1 MKRLIVLFL
10 VTCLML
16 SGCANILDGSYYYTK
31 PHEDISG
38 QEGNTVVSAE
48 NYDQLYNALA
58 KAIEDGVQS
67 QVISIPNYGSRKI
80 EQDIRQVRTR
90 IKWAHPIAAYAV
102 EDISYEFGTSGGQS
116 AIAFTI
122 TYSRSQSDLRRIREV
137 WDVQSGKQIIASALD
152 SCEAGVVIYMKR
164 YTDTDFVQFVEDY
177 SEAYPQKVMET
188 PQVSVNLY
196 PDSGEQRVIEIKLD
210 YQNSREDL
218 RNMQNRVSSVFAS
231 AVLYVSGDGAQQEK
245 FSQLYSFLMER
256 YDYRLKTSI
265 TPAYSLLRHG
275 VGDARAF
282 ATVYSA
288 MCAEAGLD
296 CRVVTGT
303 RWGEPWSWNMICVD
317 GYYYHL
323 DLLRSNSDG
332 AFQQYVDAQMEG
344 YVWDYS
350 AYPLCV
356 APEITETSPSQ
367 PEASVPEDSQQ
378 TPPSTGTADE

>member
-1 MKRLIVLFL
+1 MKRLVILLL
-10 VTCLML
+10 VICLML
-16 SGCANILDGSYYYTK
+16 SGCAGILDGSYYYTK
-31 PHEDISG
+31 PHENVSG
-38 QEGNTVVSAE
+38 QEGNTVVSVE

-67 QVISIPNYGSRKI
+67 QVISIPNYGSKMI
-80 EQDIRQVRTR
+80 EQDIRRARTR
-90 IKWAHPIAAYAV
+90 IKWDHPIAAYAV
-102 EDISYEFGTSGGQS
+102 ESISYEFGTSGGQS
-116 AIAFTI
+116 AIAFTF
-122 TYSRSQSDLRRIREV
+122 TYSRDRSELRKILEV
-137 WDVQSGKQIIASALD
+137 RDVEAGKQVIASALD

-177 SEAYPQKVMET
+177 GKNYPQKVMET
-188 PQVSVNLY
+188 PQVTVNLY
-196 PDSGEQRVIEIKLD
+196 PDNGEQRVVEIKFD

-218 RNMQNRVSSVFAS
+218 RNMQSQVSSVFAS
-231 AVLYVSGDGAQQEK
+231 AVLYVGGDGAQQEK

-256 YDYRLKTSI
+256 YDYQLKTSI
-265 TPAYSLLRHG
+265 TPAYTLLRHG

-296 CRVVTGT
+296 CKVVTGT

-323 DLLRSNSDG
+323 DLLQSNSDG

-350 AYPLCV
+350 AYPQCV
-356 APEITETSPSQ
+356 EPEPEETVPSKPEESLPEDPQQTQPSTET
-367 PEASVPEDSQQ
+367 V
-378 TPPSTGTADE
+378 DE